1 MTFASVAES
10 EAVCDDAIL
19 TLRMPPMHELHPIE
33 KAIVAHARWKSHL
46 GHVID
51 SGECDQTVDDFRADD
66 RCEFGRWL
74 REQPADEKT
83 SEHFRTV
90 SELHARFHG
99 EAAHVLEL
107 ALAKRADQATAA
119 MAIGSPFAS
128 VSARL
133 TSAMVAWK
141 LALGGE

>member
-1 MTFASVAES
+1 
-10 EAVCDDAIL
+10 
-19 TLRMPPMHELHPIE
+19 MHELHPIE
-33 KAIVAHARWKSHL
+33 KAIVAHAWWKSHL
-46 GHVID
+46 RHVID
-51 SGECDQTVDDFRADD
+51 SGECDQTVDDVRADN

-74 REQPADEKT
+74 CERPVAEKT

-90 SELHARFHG
+90 SELHARFHR

-107 ALAKRADQATAA
+107 ALARRADQAIAA

-128 VSARL
+128 ASARL

>member
-1 MTFASVAES
+1 MN
-10 EAVCDDAIL
+10 
-19 TLRMPPMHELHPIE
+19 ELHPID
-33 KAIVAHARWKSHL
+33 KAIAAHAWWKSQL
-46 GHVID
+46 RHVID
-51 SGECDQTVDDFRADD
+51 SGECDQTVDDVRADD

-74 REQPADEKT
+74 SVRPVAEKT

-90 SELHARFHG
+90 SELHTRFHE

-107 ALAKRADQATAA
+107 ALAKRTDEALAA
-119 MAIGSPFAS
+119 MVIGSPFAS